1 MKRIAQNLLLT
12 LASVA
17 LFLGVA
23 EAALWLIA
31 PPPRYSPFS
40 PGLFVDAPWG
50 IGLRPGL
57 TGWTDNRIEYRNKV
71 FHIDADG
78 HRLTPATAGVRDPA
92 RTIHVLGDSQTFG
105 QGLSDDEAWPNLLQR
120 GLIAAGR
127 RDVRVENLGVP
138 GFNVDQYYAELKGIV
153 PTLRAGDLVLV
164 GLAWNDLMT
173 PQDPSLVARA
183 VGGYLVTAPAG
194 AAARAAA
201 GGQPAPPPGTSWRLR
216 LYRATGIAVPH
227 FRDVGQFALDISR
240 NSALL
245 SLVASHLRT
254 LYYRWRTDNNAYR
267 PLAESGVPESNFELL
282 AGMQRRA
289 RAAGAGFAVI
299 FLPERFYF
307 DDDLYRVYSQGGRA
321 FPAQDYMAYLARPL
335 CARYAIR
342 CVNTFDALHRHYRD
356 IMAYPVDGHYAP
368 AGAARIGAVAVQAVL
383 PLLGP

>member
-1 MKRIAQNLLLT
+1 MKRLVQNLLLT

-23 EAALWLIA
+23 EAALWLVA
-31 PPPRYSPFS
+31 PPPRINPYSTP
-40 PGLFVDAPWG
+40 LYVRTPWG
-50 IGLRPGL
+50 VGLKANAVGY
-57 TGWTDNRIEYRNKV
+57 TDNRIEYRDKP
-71 FHIDADG
+71 FHIDEEG
-78 HRLTPATAGVRDPA
+78 RRVTPAAALVRDPT
-92 RTIHVLGDSQTFG
+92 RVIHVFGDSQTFG

-120 GLIAAGR
+120 GLIAAGY
-127 RDVRVENLGVP
+127 RDVQVENLGIP
-138 GFNVDQYYAELKGIV
+138 GINVDQYYMRLKAIL
-153 PTLRAGDLVLV
+153 PRLRAGDLVLV
-164 GLAWNDLMT
+164 GLSWNDLMT
-173 PQDPSLVARA
+173 PQNPSLVAQA

-194 AAARAAA
+194 AAKA
-201 GGQPAPPPGTSWRLR
+201 GGAGPPAPPPGTTWRLR

-254 LYYRWRTDNNAYR
+254 LYYRWRSDNNAYR
-267 PLAESGVPESNFELL
+267 PLAESGVPESNFKLL

-368 AGAARIGAVAVQAVL
+368 AGAARIGEVAVQAVL
-383 PLLGP
+383 ELLGP